1 MISVAVTLPVTINAA
16 AAAAA
21 AKLLQSINADDYKW
35 PEDGDLVIK
44 PPSAPIAL

>member
-1 MISVAVTLPVTINAA
+1 MISVAVTLPVTINA